1 MQTYQQIVTKEE
13 IKGSYSVAHTLLQ
26 AAHPLFLKMQV
37 SQETDRIV
45 LESQEAHLYTW
56 EQVQSFDTEEKLRH
70 LVNIGPIYGALL
82 SSKYTYRLAPDNV
95 LFDLNATPQLI
106 YRGIV
111 NQVKPYEAMTVAS
124 FVKSYQAMIVSLL
137 DKRTTYEG
145 LMSGKLEF
153 YKGNLFCEKI
163 LAETHPENIVAL
175 LEARYEEEKMQ
186 NRNHFTKIA
195 NKTATM
201 LKMGASV
208 SMILA
213 AVSLLG
219 LLYITLV
226 TLPYQELVAHLRLS
240 FIKEDYSAVIS
251 EARNVDGRVLTQ
263 DDKYILAYSVIM
275 TEPLTAAQRS
285 ELSNMSTQSNEAYLR
300 YWILIGQAKNDEAI
314 DIASYLD
321 DPQLLMYGM
330 TKKID
335 EIQRDPDLTAEARTT
350 QLESYKNKLEEL
362 KKQYLTI
369 DELLLDE
376 TSSSDSSTE

>member
-70 LVNIGPIYGALL
+70 LVNIGPIYGALM

-213 AVSLLG
+213 AVSLLE

>member
-26 AAHPLFLKMQV
+26 TAHPLFLKMQV

-70 LVNIGPIYGALL
+70 LVNIGPIYGALM

-111 NQVKPYEAMTVAS
+111 NQVKPYVAMTVAS

-175 LEARYEEEKMQ
+175 LEARYEEEKMH

>member
-70 LVNIGPIYGALL
+70 LVNIGPIYGALM

-226 TLPYQELVAHLRLS
+226 TLPYQELMAHLRLS

>member
-1 MQTYQQIVTKEE
+1 M
-13 IKGSYSVAHTLLQ
+13 
-26 AAHPLFLKMQV
+26 
-37 SQETDRIV
+37 
-45 LESQEAHLYTW
+45 
-56 EQVQSFDTEEKLRH
+56 
-70 LVNIGPIYGALL
+70 
-82 SSKYTYRLAPDNV
+82 
-95 LFDLNATPQLI
+95 
-106 YRGIV
+106 
-111 NQVKPYEAMTVAS
+111 
-124 FVKSYQAMIVSLL
+124 
-137 DKRTTYEG
+137 
-145 LMSGKLEF
+145 
-153 YKGNLFCEKI
+153 
-163 LAETHPENIVAL
+163 
-175 LEARYEEEKMQ
+175 
-186 NRNHFTKIA
+186 
-195 NKTATM
+195 
-201 LKMGASV
+201 
-208 SMILA
+208 
-213 AVSLLG
+213 
-219 LLYITLV
+219 
-226 TLPYQELVAHLRLS
+226 AHLRLS

-335 EIQRDPDLTAEARTT
+335 EIQRNPDLTAEARTT

-376 TSSSDSSTE
+376 TSSSDSGAE

>member
-70 LVNIGPIYGALL
+70 LVNIGPIYGALM